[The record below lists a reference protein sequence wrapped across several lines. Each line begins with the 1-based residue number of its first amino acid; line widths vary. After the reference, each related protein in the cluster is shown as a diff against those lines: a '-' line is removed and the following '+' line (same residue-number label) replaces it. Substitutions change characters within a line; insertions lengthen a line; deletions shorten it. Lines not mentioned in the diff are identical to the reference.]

1 MKNKESETQNNILP
15 KSMWRFYMRYAI
27 PGSVG
32 AMIVWA
38 IAFFIVSMD
47 GVLFPNFQRWFI
59 ALFENP
65 VPAGMTF
72 MQHALPTIIT
82 IVVLLLLIDISMLLR
97 DMFYSR
103 WGPVTQNRIWIK
115 LSDYVYNQSMSF
127 WTGRMAGK
135 VHTQI
140 MYVAKGFDAIIDF
153 WRLIC
158 LMAVI
163 AINVGLIFSIH

>member
-1 MKNKESETQNNILP
+1 MKNKGPEMQNNILP

-82 IVVLLLLIDISMLLR
+82 IVVLLLLIKI
-97 DMFYSR
+97 
-103 WGPVTQNRIWIK
+103 
-115 LSDYVYNQSMSF
+115 
-127 WTGRMAGK
+127 
-135 VHTQI
+135 
-140 MYVAKGFDAIIDF
+140 
-153 WRLIC
+153 
-158 LMAVI
+158 
-163 AINVGLIFSIH
+163 